1 MSCEVAIDVAH
12 VKVEALCLSSLAQ
25 RKVLFEDIVADG
37 EQVLIKRATCLS
49 DVNGFREFVP
59 RLCPFDL
66 YVLDKLEA
74 LVHPRQVLD
83 THMYA
88 YTPEIEALLQRFE
101 LSMLR
106 LRPAGEWKEGGGDI
120 GHLQDAS
127 LQHGFCS
134 VPDVEAL
141 QTLLVSD
148 DVDLK
153 LVHYQYPG
161 YEHFDVV
168 GLADRAI
175 GFACSKV
182 NEIRTAIRESP
193 LIAALAAGNIDEFR
207 RQCLCALDIVME
219 PPVDTQEFSI

>member
-1 MSCEVAIDVAH
+1 
-12 VKVEALCLSSLAQ
+12 
-25 RKVLFEDIVADG
+25 LFEHIVADG
-37 EQVLIKRATCLS
+37 EQVINKRVACLLN
-49 DVNGFREFVP
+49 VHGFRELVP
-59 RLCPFDL
+59 RLGPFEL

-74 LVHPRQVLD
+74 LVHPKQVLD

-88 YTPEIEALLQRFE
+88 DTPEIEALLQRFE

-161 YEHFDVV
+161 YEHFDMV

-175 GFACSKV
+175 GFARSKV
-182 NEIRTAIRESP
+182 DEVRKAIRESP
-193 LIAALAAGNIDEFR
+193 LIAALTAGNIHEFR

-219 PPVDTQEFSI
+219 PPVDTQECST